1 MKQIGV
7 RLEEELIKR
16 TKQYGLDNMLSLQN
30 IISEALTSY
39 LDNKLSPAPPESDSN
54 MITSKQDNKL
64 ESKHDNKLKEK
75 KKLTPEEEHALYI
88 KEQLKHPKAKLIIDE
103 DGNESIYIDDSPE
116 WQNKKLN
123 PQDFYPTIEEKP
135 VHTLDPNDPLD
146 KLMLDS
152 GMY

>member
-1 MKQIGV
+1 
-7 RLEEELIKR
+7 
-16 TKQYGLDNMLSLQN
+16 
-30 IISEALTSY
+30 
-39 LDNKLSPAPPESDSN
+39 
-54 MITSKQDNKL
+54 
-64 ESKHDNKLKEK
+64 
-75 KKLTPEEEHALYI
+75 LYI
-88 KEQLKHPKAKLIIDE
+88 KEQLKHPNAKLIIDE

-116 WQNKKLN
+116 WQNKELN